1 MTSRGKQAP
10 LSAANAVVSIPV
22 PKEPLLAQGRLF
34 WLEQRPQ
41 ENGRTTLMGC
51 GSRGRPPRDLT
62 PGQWNLRSRIHGYG
76 GGSYTVNG
84 KIAVFVH
91 DGDRCLWRLDL
102 ESGLEPGLEVVALGQ
117 PRQLTAPGEQGERTF
132 SDGLI
137 DRARD
142 RWIGVMEQ
150 GGEDFW
156 VAVPLEGGE
165 PKTLHRPADF
175 CGYPVLSPSGTHLAW
190 IEWQQPHMSWERSS
204 LWLGRFDTDGSLADI
219 RPIAGSDGTS
229 PVPIS
234 VFQPLWAGDDLVVA
248 NDRSGWWNLE
258 ILRDAEHLAIGA
270 EPHWQPLLP
279 MEAEFGAPQWVHG
292 LRTTAWDGQQLVA
305 AACRQGQWELGKVP
319 VGPETSPGE
328 VHGPSVPAAWQPLSL
343 PLNDIA
349 GICAENGT
357 LVAIASGPTAP
368 AGRLEV
374 NLHNLNWSH
383 TPTESAVAPR
393 RDQQLPQALWFEG
406 ASGQPTQA
414 WFHPPEGGRHPGAPL
429 LVRGHSGPTGVA
441 RTGLSAAIQFWTSR
455 GWGVLDVN
463 YGGSTGFGRA
473 YRQRLD
479 GQWGVVDVADLIAAA
494 QAVLAE
500 GWADPQRVAT
510 EGGSAAGFTV
520 LSALAQTETFK
531 AGACRYPVTDLA
543 DMVKVG
549 HRFEAH
555 YLDGLVGPWPE
566 ARDVYWSRSPLN
578 LVERIRTPLILF
590 HGLQDDVVPA
600 SQSER
605 LALELTRRG
614 MPVELHLFA
623 DEGHGFRASAV
634 QAQVLEATE
643 AFFRRHLKL

>member
-1 MTSRGKQAP
+1 M
-10 LSAANAVVSIPV
+10 AVGSVPV
-22 PKEPLLAQGRLF
+22 PKEPMLAQGRLF

-41 ENGRTTLMGC
+41 ENGRTTLMG
-51 GSRGRPPRDLT
+51 RGARGTPPQDLT
-62 PGQWNLRSRIHGYG
+62 PGPWNLRSRIHGYG
-76 GGSYTVNG
+76 GGVYTVDG
-84 KIAVFVH
+84 TIAVFVH

-102 ESGLEPGLEVVALGQ
+102 AVGLEVGAVGS
-117 PRQLTAPGEQGERTF
+117 PRRLTAPWQQGTRAF

-150 GGEDFW
+150 GGKDFW
-156 VAVPLEGGE
+156 VAVPLGGGE
-165 PKTLHRPADF
+165 PQTLHRPADF

-190 IEWQQPHMSWERSS
+190 VEWQHPHMNWERSR
-204 LWLGRFDTDGSLADI
+204 LWLGRFDAHGALADI
-219 RPIAGSDGTS
+219 RPIAGSDGTA

-234 VFQPLWAGDDLVVA
+234 VFQPLWVGDDLVVA

-258 ILRDAEHLAIGA
+258 ILREAEELAIGA
-270 EPHWQPLLP
+270 EPQWQPLLP
-279 MEAEFGAPQWVHG
+279 LEAEFGAPQWVHG
-292 LRTTAWDGQQLVA
+292 LRTSAWDGQQLVA
-305 AACRQGQWELGKVP
+305 AACRQGQWQVGKVP
-319 VGPETSPGE
+319 MGPEASPGE
-328 VHGPSVPAAWQPLSL
+328 ALGPEVPAAWHPLAL
-343 PLNDIA
+343 PFDDVA
-349 GICAENGT
+349 GLCAENGT
-357 LVAIASGPTAP
+357 LVAIASGPTAT
-368 AGRLEV
+368 AGLLEV
-374 NLHNLNWSH
+374 NLDDQSWSH
-383 TPTESAVAPR
+383 TPASSVFGPR
-393 RDQQLPQALWFEG
+393 GDQQPPQALWFAG
-406 ASGQPTQA
+406 ASGRPTHA

-429 LVRGHSGPTGVA
+429 LVRGHSGPTGMA
-441 RTGLSAAIQFWTSR
+441 RTGLNAAIQFWTSR

-479 GQWGVVDVADLIAAA
+479 GQWGVVDGADLIAAA
-494 QAVLAE
+494 KAVLVQ

-520 LSALAQTETFK
+520 LSALGQSDTFK

-543 DMVKVG
+543 DLVKVG

-566 ARDVYWSRSPLN
+566 ARDLYAARSPLN
-578 LVERIRTPLILF
+578 QVERLRTPLILF
-590 HGLQDDVVPA
+590 HGLQDEVVPA

-623 DEGHGFRASAV
+623 EEGHGFRASAV
-634 QAQVLEATE
+634 QVQVLEATE
-643 AFFRRHLKL
+643 VFFRRHLNL